1 VVHLAERNRPRAVRR
16 LRAIRGAF
24 WLFAAVVISLFAR
37 FAAAELASESRAEPA
52 KPLHERVDALVEA
65 AQFGPIAGQSSDA
78 EFLRRVYLD
87 IVGKI
92 PTSVEARAFFDD
104 PAADKRAK
112 LIDRLL
118 ASPEHARHLATTF
131 DVMLMERR
139 PAKGVADAEWK
150 KFLFDSIRTNKP
162 YDQLVREMLTADGSD
177 PATRPAANFMLARDA
192 EPNLATRDIARVFF
206 GRDLQC
212 CQCHDHPLVDD
223 FYQAEYYGIYSLVGR
238 TSVFAD
244 AKDNGKLYLAEKA
257 EGDPTYVS
265 VFDKAK
271 ISRTGEPRVPLGERI
286 ADPAIPK
293 GEEYTVKPDKDV
305 RPIPKHS
312 RRAELAKAATENN
325 PAFRRNIVNRVWAM
339 LFGQG
344 LVDPV
349 DMLHRGNA
357 PANEAVL
364 DLLADEFAAH
374 RYDLRWLIGEL
385 AKSRTYQRSI
395 DLPGEL
401 AAAAGQLAEQIK
413 VDEAERE
420 KLVTV
425 AVASK
430 EAMTQAETAMDAAKG
445 ELIAIHAE
453 LAKQQS
459 AATALKKPA
468 DDAAA
473 ALTAAEKDFSAK
485 EDAGMSLAPAAAK
498 AAEAAEKL
506 KDQKDVVDAA
516 AMLKAANER
525 QIAIV
530 AAARAIVEEK
540 KLAAKA
546 AADAFASANA
556 LVAAQADMAAKSTAR
571 VEALY
576 AMFREATAKWQA
588 DDAAA
593 DRIGRRAADEKAL
606 VSYAQADAQ
615 IAAAQAEYAKAEIN
629 LAVAKTNADASA
641 AKLAAMTATNA
652 ETQKVLE
659 AATSTQNQVETVI
672 AQLQINATAVAE
684 AFAKTDAAHKLLPDD
699 ADLVEA
705 AAKLKTKS
713 EQAAAIVVAELPK
726 LVAAQAETKVAT
738 DRHAQVTA
746 AMQAAEQESAAMT
759 KSMTDATT
767 RVATAAA
774 SRDALVQ
781 SRADLERD
789 LATRFSRRLAV
800 GSIRALAP
808 EQLAWSMMQA
818 SGVLTN
824 HRAAEINAWNQANPA
839 ADEAAANAPERIAT
853 RDIAVEQKN
862 YDQLVGNVGPF
873 IPLFAAAAGQP
884 QDDFYATAD
893 QALFFANGGHV
904 RGWLNPGGENLAA
917 RLDKLKESR
926 PLAEELYLS
935 VLTRKPTDA
944 EVSDVE
950 TYLAARPNDRAAAI
964 QELAWSLMTS
974 AEFRFNH

>member
-1 VVHLAERNRPRAVRR
+1 VVHLAERNRPRTVRR
-16 LRAIRGAF
+16 LRTFRGAI
-24 WLFAAVVISLFAR
+24 WLIATVAVSLFTSKATGQ
-37 FAAAELASESRAEPA
+37 SPGEPA
-52 KPLHERVDALVEA
+52 KALHERVDALVEA
-65 AQFGPIAGQSSDA
+65 AQVSPVAAPANDA

-87 IVGKI
+87 LVGTI
-92 PTSVEARAFFDD
+92 PTSAEARAFFDD
-104 PAADKRAK
+104 PVADKRTK

-118 ASPEHARHLATTF
+118 ASPEHARHLATIF

-139 PAKGVADAEWK
+139 AAKGVADAEWK
-150 KFLFDSIRTNKP
+150 KFLFDSMRANKP
-162 YDQLVREMLTADGSD
+162 YDQLVRELLTADGSD
-177 PATRPAANFMLARDA
+177 PATRPAANFLLARDA

-244 AKDNGKLYLAEKA
+244 PKDNGKLYLAEKA

-271 ISRTGEPRVPLGERI
+271 ISRTGQPRVPLGERI
-286 ADPAIPK
+286 TDPAIPK
-293 GEEYTVKPDKDV
+293 GEEYTVKPAKDV

-364 DLLADEFAAH
+364 SLLAEEFAAH
-374 RYDLRWLIGEL
+374 RYDSRWLIGEL

-401 AAAAGQLAEQIK
+401 EAAAGQLAEQIK

-430 EAMTQAETAMDAAKG
+430 EAMSQAEAAMDAAKD
-445 ELIAIHAE
+445 ELIAINAE

-468 DDAAA
+468 DDTAA

-530 AAARAIVEEK
+530 AAAKTVVEERK
-540 KLAAKA
+540 VAAKA
-546 AADAFASANA
+546 AADAFAAANA
-556 LVAAQADMAAKSTAR
+556 LVATHSEKAAKSTAR
-571 VEALY
+571 VEELY
-576 AMFREATAKWQA
+576 ARFREATACWQA

-593 DRIGRRAADEKAL
+593 DRIARRAADEKAL

-615 IAAAQAEYAKAEIN
+615 IAAAQAEHAKAEVD
-629 LAVAKTNADASA
+629 LAAAKTKAEASA
-641 AKLAAMTATNA
+641 ANLTVMIATASEAQKALQTAT
-652 ETQKVLE
+652 T
-659 AATSTQNQVETVI
+659 TQNQVEATI
-672 AQLQINATAVAE
+672 AQLQTNATAVAE
-684 AFAKTDAAHKLLPDD
+684 AFAKTDAAHKLLPED
-699 ADLVEA
+699 ADLIEA
-705 AAKLKTKS
+705 AAKLRTKS
-713 EQAAAIVVAELPK
+713 EQAAAIVAAEQPK
-726 LVAAQAETKVAT
+726 LVAAQAETKAAT
-738 DRHAQVTA
+738 DRHVQATV
-746 AMQAAEQESAAMT
+746 AMQTAEQESAAMT
-759 KSMTDATT
+759 KLMSDLAT
-767 RVATAAA
+767 RVATTAA
-774 SRDALVQ
+774 SRDALIQ

-789 LATRFSRRLAV
+789 LAARFSRRLAL

-818 SGVLTN
+818 SGLMAN
-824 HRAAEINAWNQANPA
+824 HRTAEINAWNQANPA
-839 ADEAAANAPERIAT
+839 ADEAAANAPERIAA
-853 RDIAVEQKN
+853 RDVAVEQKN
-862 YDQLVGNVGPF
+862 FDQLAGNVGPF

-904 RGWLNPGGENLAA
+904 RGWLNPGGANLAA
-917 RLDKLKESR
+917 RLGKVTESR

-935 VLTRKPTDA
+935 VLTRKPTDS
-944 EVSDVE
+944 EVADVE
-950 TYLAARPNDRAAAI
+950 TYLAARPSDRAAAI